1 MTRKPQTDVRVK
13 RVYDTPDSTDGTRV
27 LVDRLWPRGI
37 SKQRARVDE
46 WLRDVA
52 PTSELRRWLHA
63 DPTARWDEFA
73 DRYRDELDDDRH
85 APELARLRDLR
96 ASGPVTLLT
105 AVSEPAHSHVAVLL
119 RALAEPRPGARS

>member
-1 MTRKPQTDVRVK
+1 MK